1 MNRKKLYISIGGFVA
16 VLAVIIIIF
25 ILHKKYALD
34 TSTNETDKSS
44 IFEGYDFSDDFEDT
58 DYLYL
63 TESSDY
69 FFLSIEYGPY
79 ENIYKISKKTG
90 KPEIICNNP
99 QCTHTDS
106 TCGACMMF
114 PDDGMRLHYYNGRL
128 YYDSNCETNDDLIS
142 EQWIMSMDLEGKD
155 RKKEVKINEVI
166 SNSESGCGISMS
178 RYGKEIYM
186 SKTYDEVDEDGVS
199 KGIRT
204 EIHRIDLDTN
214 KVTKIYEKSQKGI
227 DSHIISKN
235 SNIVY
240 IEVVCYDNN
249 ADIQYTASLVTYDEN
264 TGNITEE
271 AIGSYCFLGTLGNDK
286 YFKTQYENEKRI
298 LVKKSGSEEY
308 EEIYNM
314 GKENGSAEI
323 FDRFILVYKA
333 NESITVLDTEGNF
346 LKEIDTDGASYFDT
360 QVANGLIFLEKK
372 DENNQCEIYIC
383 PLATDTNTWTKIS

>member
-142 EQWIMSMDLEGKD
+142 EQWIMSMDL
-155 RKKEVKINEVI
+155 
-166 SNSESGCGISMS
+166 
-178 RYGKEIYM
+178 
-186 SKTYDEVDEDGVS
+186 
-199 KGIRT
+199 
-204 EIHRIDLDTN
+204 DTN
-214 KVTKIYEKSQKGI
+214 EVTKIYEKSQKGI
-227 DSHIISKN
+227 DSHIISN
-235 SNIVY
+235 NNIVY
-240 IEVVCYDNN
+240 IEVSSYDNN